1 MAKSNFGCTADKKFT
16 DAMQAALKLEEVGIV
31 EHASYLWNVAKVVK
45 DADTLIINMA
55 NYIANN

>member
-1 MAKSNFGCTADKKFT
+1 MAKSNFSCTTDKKFT
-16 DAMQAALKLEEVGIV
+16 DAMQAALKLEEEGIV

-45 DADTLIINMA
+45 GADTLIINMA